1 MAYLGMATRYTQ
13 KRRKTPRKRKR
24 TRMRGSG
31 NDRCIFVM
39 MLAKEGLG
47 NQLFTIA
54 AGLIAH
60 NKTGLPLCV
69 IPSSTNPHSTID
81 YRALFQ
87 VPSKVRIVEE
97 ANAAPRKVAANSIL
111 TIIDAQATAK
121 WSNTNIKYNA
131 TSVKNAKMPERLYQN
146 YLAVKSII
154 PAIKNTLM
162 ANEFS
167 KKPEYRQL
175 EEETPTGSAFIHVR
189 RGDYVGTG
197 WSLEADYYLRGLDI
211 LNKDKNIKTVWV
223 ISNDIEWCKTIDW
236 ASNTTAQIKFYDSK
250 SELEVLYKM
259 LLCRAGAVISASTF
273 SAWGAMMGA
282 DMNLTS
288 TIVYPLNWLTHDADG
303 DNPLD
308 FPERWVG
315 IPNTAATTTAAA

>member
-1 MAYLGMATRYTQ
+1 
-13 KRRKTPRKRKR
+13 
-24 TRMRGSG
+24 MRGSG
-31 NDRCIFVM
+31 NGRCIFIKM
-39 MLAKEGLG
+39 IANEGLG
-47 NQLFTIA
+47 NQLFIMA
-54 AGLIAH
+54 AGLIAR

-69 IPSSTNPHSTID
+69 IPSSTNPHATID
-81 YRALFQ
+81 YRTLFQ
-87 VPSKVRIVEE
+87 TPSKVRIVEE
-97 ANAAPRKVAANSIL
+97 TNSEPRRGAANSIL
-111 TIIDAQATAK
+111 TIADIQATAA

-131 TSVKNAKMPERLYQN
+131 TSIKNARMPDRLYQN
-146 YLAVKSII
+146 YLAVKSVV
-154 PAIKNTLM
+154 PVLKNILT

-167 KKPEYRQL
+167 KRAEYRQL
-175 EEETPTGSAFIHVR
+175 EKDTPAGSAFIHVR

-223 ISNDIEWCKTIDW
+223 ISNGIEWCKTIDW
-236 ASNTTAQIKFYDSK
+236 ASRTTAKIEFYDSK

-259 LLCRAGAVISASTF
+259 VLCTAGAVISASTF

-282 DMNLTS
+282 DMNSTS

-308 FPERWVG
+308 FPKRWVG
-315 IPNTAATTTAAA
+315 IPNTVATSTAVA